1 MDNEQLQPG
10 PDDGNQH
17 YENEEGQE
25 EQEQYLE
32 QEQ

>member
-25 EQEQYLE
+25 QQEQYMD

>member
-25 EQEQYLE
+25 EQEQYME

>member
-25 EQEQYLE
+25 EQEQQME